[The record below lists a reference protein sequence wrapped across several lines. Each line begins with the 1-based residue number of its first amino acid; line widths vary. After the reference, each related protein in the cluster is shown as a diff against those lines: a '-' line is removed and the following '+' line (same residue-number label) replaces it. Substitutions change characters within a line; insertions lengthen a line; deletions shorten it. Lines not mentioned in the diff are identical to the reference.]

1 MGLLDIKPQ
10 REYSVFDLGLNVP
23 NSYEYPDSKTIRFT
37 QIIYFLTIFVMPIA
51 TLIIVIILWLIPFPR
66 KIQKFLYSISEIL
79 NAWSCLDVF
88 VISIIAA
95 VVEIG
100 QFTEFIVGDK
110 CDFINPFIKKY
121 FYNTLNGHDTCFEV
135 RAYLQSGCWILFI
148 AAITLFYW
156 INGCYECL

>member
-1 MGLLDIKPQ
+1 
-10 REYSVFDLGLNVP
+10 
-23 NSYEYPDSKTIRFT
+23 
-37 QIIYFLTIFVMPIA
+37 MPIA
-51 TLIIVIILWLIPFPR
+51 TLIFVIILWLIPFPR

-148 AAITLFYW
+148 AAITYFIGSMVVMNVCRNALYERLPEDVKQYLKNK
-156 INGCYECL
+156 INNQDSILDNINNINLNKDTEMIMNN